1 MCGRFNVI
9 DDPLVHELMD
19 ILGVPLYPET
29 RRNVAPG
36 GKGQI
41 VLEAGCGRI
50 LEDAYWSLMI
60 EPKPEGPGYRPS
72 PKYST
77 FNARSTNLMKSPL
90 WRKRF
95 VSQRAI
101 VPVSGFHEWVGEKG
115 HKQCYNIRG
124 REDALAL
131 AGLYEYW
138 EFGDETVPAF
148 TVITLPPHPRFSH
161 IHPKSIPLMLRQAD
175 FDAWLDPDFHDTNAF
190 QDLLHT
196 RISVPLVVE
205 PVDSPNRLQPVGAEE
220 VIAED

>member
-9 DDPLVHELMD
+9 DDPLVHELMER
-19 ILGVPLYPET
+19 LGLRSYPET

-41 VLEAGCGRI
+41 VLQNQSGRI

-60 EPKPEGPGYRPS
+60 EPKPDGSGYRPS

-77 FNARSTNLMKSPL
+77 FNARATGLAKSPL

-95 VSQRAI
+95 YSQRAI

-115 HKQCYNIRG
+115 RKQCFNITG
-124 REDALAL
+124 QSQALAL

-138 EFGDETVPAF
+138 EFGGETVPSF
-148 TVITLPPHPRFSH
+148 TVITLPPHPRFQH
-161 IHPKSIPLMLRQAD
+161 IHPKSIPLMLKPQD
-175 FDAWLDPDFHDTNAF
+175 FDAWLDPEFNDVEAF
-190 QDLLHT
+190 QDLLHSQI
-196 RISVPLVVE
+196 RVPLKVV
-205 PVDSPNRLQPVGAEE
+205 PVDSPASLEPSGEPEMIGA
-220 VIAED
+220 D